1 MKLRSAIVASFL
13 AFASLVACSS
23 NTATPGGGGGG
34 NGGAC
39 TLSSNGTVT
48 SCYSWTNLT
57 ADQSSTLC
65 PTSNNT
71 AQATYALVSSC
82 PSANQ
87 VGTCTTTV
95 SVNGTSYTDSETFYS
110 ANGDTCANAKSACS
124 SGSVSG
130 SGITTSFSG
139 NGC

>member
-1 MKLRSAIVASFL
+1 MKLSSAIVASFL

-23 NTATPGGGGGG
+23 NTATPGGG

-48 SCYSWTNLT
+48 SCNAWTNLT
-57 ADQSSTLC
+57 AAESSALC

-71 AQATYALVSSC
+71 AQATYALVSTC
-82 PSANQ
+82 PTANA
-87 VGTCTTTV
+87 VGTCTTTI
-95 SVNGTSYTDSETFYS
+95 SSGGTSYTSSDTFYS
-110 ANGDTCANAKSACS
+110 ANGETCASAKQVCSAD
-124 SGSVSG
+124 GVSG
-130 SGITTSFSG
+130 SGITTTFSG